1 MLPEAFAELEP
12 LAESG
17 WCLATEAER
26 VAKRH
31 ASTEQELRHFYDLM
45 VPRLEAVI
53 AYLDAFQLDK
63 FPEAEKQLM
72 SLLLSMAE
80 VTFAVEKFDADESTY
95 EGLPANR
102 FVPVHDIPAGGLY
115 TPFEYK

>member
-1 MLPEAFAELEP
+1 MLPESFADLEP

-31 ASTEQELRHFYDLM
+31 ASTAEELRNFYDLM
-45 VPRLEAVI
+45 VPRLETVI
-53 AYLDAFQLDK
+53 AHLDRFELDT
-63 FPEAEKQLM
+63 FPKAEQQLM
-72 SLLLSMAE
+72 HLLLSMAE
-80 VTFAVEKFDADESTY
+80 VTFAVEKFDSDESTY
-95 EGLPANR
+95 EGLPASR
-102 FVPVHDIPAGGLY
+102 FVPVHDLPAGGLY